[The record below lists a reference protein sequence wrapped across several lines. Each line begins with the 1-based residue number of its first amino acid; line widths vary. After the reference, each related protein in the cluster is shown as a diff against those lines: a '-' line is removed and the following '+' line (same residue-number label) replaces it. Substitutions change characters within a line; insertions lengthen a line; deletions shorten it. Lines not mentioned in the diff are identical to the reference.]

1 MPTVIHAS
9 LPDPSRRRV
18 EARTT
23 AGHAVLLD
31 ADPPDGDGS
40 AADPKETLLA
50 ALAGCTSMDV
60 AAILGKKRQRADAY
74 ELVVSGEVAEEHP
87 RVFTSI
93 VVEHRVRGAVDVEA
107 LRRAIELSAT
117 RYCPV
122 SAMLSRAVRIEHRYH
137 LEGEEGTAVEAVV
150 AVIGPEGTPG

>member
-1 MPTVIHAS
+1 MAIVIHARV
-9 LPDPSRRRV
+9 PDPARRRV
-18 EARTT
+18 EARTED
-23 AGHAVLLD
+23 GHALVMD

-40 AADPKETLLA
+40 AAGPKEAVLA

-60 AAILGKKRQRADAY
+60 ASILDKKRQRAESY

-87 RVFTSI
+87 RIFTRI
-93 VVEHRVRGAVDVEA
+93 TVEHRVRGDVDVEA

-122 SAMLSRAVRIEHRYH
+122 SAMLSKAVRLEHRYH
-137 LEGEEGTAVEAVV
+137 LERVDGTAADAVV
-150 AVIGPEGTPG
+150 TVSGPDATSS